1 MNKTIRKSILAITL
15 FSGGFLFSQ
24 THVLEGRVL
33 DEKDN
38 APIQGVT
45 VKVNNKETK
54 TDASG
59 YYVITLDPG
68 KNYSVNV
75 IYKGYNRKEISD
87 VEIKSAEN
95 TNLDILLT
103 KIEAKGKDKE
113 IEGVVLRSSAKKETI
128 ASTIGLQKNMGVVS
142 QVIGI
147 EAIKKSPDRNTGEV
161 LKRVS
166 GVSLF
171 EGKYI
176 VVRGLSDRYNQAMLN
191 GIQLSSTEPDKKTFS
206 FDLFPASVIE
216 TLVINKTF
224 IPEYTGEWGGG
235 LIQVNT
241 KDIPNTKF
249 FNAQIG
255 VGGNSNT
262 MGKDFYTSKGG
273 KLDFLG
279 LEDGYRKLPAGFPS
293 KNAFSLLSDSEKT
306 NFGKQYVKN
315 FGYNN
320 NGYPENVNL
329 QLDGGFNTKFL
340 GKDLG
345 VIAVLN
351 YSNSKRTTNSDNR
364 FFTINGEQA
373 DVNFDYKTSKYNNDV
388 IIGGLLNLTLKFNDN
403 NKISLKNII
412 TNNTNNHVSIRTGKD
427 FEFDP
432 VNGTNIIAREVG
444 YKQTIFYNSTLTG
457 NHKLNALGGLNVNWY
472 GSFGILDQYIPQ
484 LQRLQYNQY
493 PNLTGSPYLALISN
507 GLSQKSGSFFYS
519 TLSDYLYNAGGDVS
533 KSFELFGQKQTI
545 KGGYLFQV
553 KDRIYNSRPFA
564 VQLEGFNQNLLS
576 QPFETIFNQENFGTS
591 GNLFTFDEIAGKQYR
606 YIANT
611 ILNAGYLQFDN
622 NITSWLRAVWG
633 LRVENFDQVVGSTK
647 KSDER
652 YVHSA
657 VTDYLPA
664 LNLTFK
670 LNDKMNLRLAG
681 SQTVVRPE
689 FRELSPLA
697 YYDFDLGATVI
708 GNKELQR
715 TKLTSADIRWEFYPK
730 SGEIFSVAGFYK
742 NFKNPIE
749 LYFNQSGAGT
759 SNTFNYLNADKA
771 DAYGLEFEFRK
782 KLDFVS
788 LLQNF
793 TMAGNLALIDNKVK
807 DEATNVNRPMQGQSP
822 YTLNLSLQYD
832 SQKSGFS
839 STVLFNI
846 IGRRIL
852 YVGNEQVPPIWE
864 APRPLL
870 DYQIAKKI
878 WKNKGEIKL
887 NISDILNQ
895 RAKYYHDLNDNKKY
909 DAKDAL
915 AISRLT
921 GTNFSLTLG
930 YNF

>member
-1 MNKTIRKSILAITL
+1 MNRIIRKSIFIITL
-15 FSGGFLFSQ
+15 VSGGFLFSQ
-24 THVLEGRVL
+24 SHVLEGRIL

-38 APIQGVT
+38 EPLQGVT
-45 VKVNNKETK
+45 VKVNDKEAK

-59 YYVITLDPG
+59 YYAIPLEPG
-68 KNYSVNV
+68 KNYIIN
-75 IYKGYNRKEISD
+75 IIFKNYKKKEITD
-87 VEIKSAEN
+87 VEIKSTEN
-95 TNLDILLT
+95 TNLDVLLS
-103 KIEAKGKDKE
+103 KIDIKNNDKE
-113 IEGVVLRSSAKKETI
+113 IEGVVLKSSAKKETV

-142 QVIGI
+142 QVIGV

-249 FNAQIG
+249 FNVQIG

-262 MGKDFYTSKGG
+262 LGKDFYISKGG

-279 LEDGYRKLPAGFPS
+279 IDDGYRKLPNGFPA
-293 KNAFSLLSDSEKT
+293 KNAFSLLSDAEKT
-306 NFGKQYVKN
+306 DFGKQFVKN
-315 FGYNN
+315 FGYNDVA
-320 NGYPENVNL
+320 YPQNINF
-329 QLDGGFNTKFL
+329 QLDGGFNTKLF
-340 GKDLG
+340 GKNLG

-351 YSNSKRTTNSDNR
+351 YSNTKKTTNSENR
-364 FFTINGEQA
+364 FFTINGEKA
-373 DVNFDYKTSKYNNDV
+373 DVNFDYETAKYNNDV
-388 IIGGLLNLTLKFNDN
+388 VLGGLLNLSLKLNDN

-412 TNNTNNHVSIRTGKD
+412 TNNTNNHVSVRSGKD

-444 YKQTIFYNSTLTG
+444 FKETIFYNSTLNG
-457 NHKLNALGGLNVNWY
+457 NHKIGSYNLNWY

-493 PNLTGSPYLALISN
+493 PTLSGSPYLALISN
-507 GLSQKSGSFFYS
+507 GLSQKSGSFFYA
-519 TLSDYLYNAGGDVS
+519 TLSDYLYNAGGDIS

-576 QPFETIFNQENFGTS
+576 QPFETIFNAQNFGTS

-622 NITSWLRAVWG
+622 NLTPWLRAIWG
-633 LRVENFDQVVGSTK
+633 LRVENFDQLVGSTK

-670 LNDKMNLRLAG
+670 LNQKMNLRVAG

-730 SGEIFSVAGFYK
+730 SGEIFSIAGFYK

-759 SNTFNYLNADKA
+759 SNTFNFLNAEKA

-782 KLDFVS
+782 KLDFTS

-793 TMAGNLALIDNKVK
+793 TFAGNLALIDNKVK

-832 SQKSGFS
+832 SQKTGLS
-839 STVLFNI
+839 STILFNT

-895 RAKYYHDLNDNKKY
+895 RAKYYHDLNENKKY
-909 DAKDAL
+909 DSKDAL